1 MRTRH
6 ALVVISA
13 AQLAAGVAGQLVA
26 VRDRRSFDIALIG
39 WRGRPNRVAHDTW
52 LLGTGLSAPVTI
64 LATQA
69 VATARLS
76 RGPSRGA
83 ARTLGVLGVMMSA
96 GYLVEAEV
104 RRALSPAGRDREV
117 TPIVLTGLTLA
128 GAMGVLGL
136 RGVGRQGQE

>member
-69 VATARLS
+69 S
-76 RGPSRGA
+76 P
-83 ARTLGVLGVMMSA
+83 
-96 GYLVEAEV
+96 
-104 RRALSPAGRDREV
+104 RRASAADRAAV
-117 TPIVLTGLTLA
+117 PHA
-128 GAMGVLGL
+128 RSAFWA
-136 RGVGRQGQE
+136 